1 MRYDKRYNTRSIR
14 ATFLM
19 FLMMLD
25 SRIMDLELFEDYT
38 GLKYFSYWRIRKII
52 REMIIDLNLNCS
64 LKIHEYKNDA
74 IHATCISRKYTI
86 EVSNPIDY
94 SYSIKNDLDYKKIIN
109 YSMVI
114 VYLKL
119 KNKEEVNYKNLSNIF
134 PFFTKRKFIYFLHYF
149 RMLINEELYIENK
162 VYKLKDYDYE

>member
-52 REMIIDLNLNCS
+52 RENLN
-64 LKIHEYKNDA
+64 
-74 IHATCISRKYTI
+74 
-86 EVSNPIDY
+86 
-94 SYSIKNDLDYKKIIN
+94 
-109 YSMVI
+109 
-114 VYLKL
+114 
-119 KNKEEVNYKNLSNIF
+119 
-134 PFFTKRKFIYFLHYF
+134 
-149 RMLINEELYIENK
+149 
-162 VYKLKDYDYE
+162 